1 MQNRGMDRPVYGPG
15 SLLVATPSL
24 VDPSFRRTV
33 VLLLAHGDDGTL
45 GVVLNRPSETSVQ
58 TVLPGWERWVS
69 KPRAMFYGGPVG
81 ASSALCV
88 GVRRAGT
95 STAAGTLER
104 EIDSLLDP
112 VARPLARV
120 SGELVLVDLDADP
133 LDVVGQLRGARV
145 YAGHSG
151 WGAGQLA
158 DEIAEGSWYV
168 VDSEADDVLAGPSID
183 LWFRVLRR
191 QGLPLAMAAYQ
202 PLEPSL
208 N

>member
-1 MQNRGMDRPVYGPG
+1 MDRPSFGPG

-24 VDPSFRRTV
+24 IDPSFQRTV
-33 VLLLAHGDDGTL
+33 ILLLAHGDDGTL

-81 ASSALCV
+81 SSSALCV

-95 STAAGTLER
+95 SAPAGSLEQ

-120 SGELVLVDLDADP
+120 SGELVLVDLDSDP
-133 LDVVGQLRGARV
+133 LEIFTQLRGARV

-158 DEIAEGSWYV
+158 DEIDQGSWYV
-168 VDSEADDVLAGPSID
+168 LDSEADDVLAGPSVD

-191 QGLPLAMAAYQ
+191 QGLPLALAAYQ

>member
-1 MQNRGMDRPVYGPG
+1 MDRPSFGPG
-15 SLLVATPSL
+15 SLLVATAAL

-33 VLLLAHGDDGTL
+33 ILLLAHGDEGSL

-69 KPRAMFYGGPVG
+69 KPRAMFYGGPVEP
-81 ASSALCV
+81 SSALCI
-88 GVRRAGT
+88 GVRRAGI
-95 STAAGTLER
+95 SSPAGSLEQ

-120 SGELVLVDLDADP
+120 SGELVLVDLDSDP
-133 LDVVGQLRGARV
+133 AEIVTQLRGARV

-158 DEIAEGSWYV
+158 DEIEQGSWYV
-168 VDSEADDVLAGPSID
+168 LDSEADDVLAGPNQD

-191 QGLPLAMAAYQ
+191 QGLPMALAAYQ

>member
-1 MQNRGMDRPVYGPG
+1 
-15 SLLVATPSL
+15 
-24 VDPSFRRTV
+24 
-33 VLLLAHGDDGTL
+33 
-45 GVVLNRPSETSVQ
+45 VVLNRPSETSVQ
-58 TVLPGWERWVS
+58 EVLPGWERWVN

-81 ASSALCV
+81 SSSALCV

-95 STAAGTLER
+95 SPPGGSLEQ
-104 EIDSLLDP
+104 EIVSLLDP
-112 VARPLARV
+112 VGPPLARV

-133 LDVVGQLRGARV
+133 TEIFGQLRGARV

-151 WGAGQLA
+151 WGAGQLD
-158 DEIAEGSWYV
+158 DEIEQGSWYV
-168 VDSEADDVLAGPSID
+168 LDSEADDVLAGPGAD

-191 QGLPLAMAAYQ
+191 QGLPMALTAYQ